1 MLRITKNKQTN
12 RKRRKK
18 RKFHMETRIKKIKP
32 SYLKISEHRRNDM
45 VLKKILR
52 YLQKQ
57 HYEDT
62 LMNLLILIFK
72 TVNLSKLSFGMHG

>member
-32 SYLKISEHRRNDM
+32 SYLKISEHR
-45 VLKKILR
+45 KKMTWYWKNI
-52 YLQKQ
+52 KVPA
-57 HYEDT
+57 ETT
-62 LMNLLILIFK
+62 LWGYINEFANSNI
-72 TVNLSKLSFGMHG
+72 